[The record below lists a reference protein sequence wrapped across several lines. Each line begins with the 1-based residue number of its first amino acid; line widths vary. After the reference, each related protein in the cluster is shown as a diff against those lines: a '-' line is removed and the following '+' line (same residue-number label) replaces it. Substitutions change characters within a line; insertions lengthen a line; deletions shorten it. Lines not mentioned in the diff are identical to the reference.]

1 MGIRTIPATQ
11 PGIIREFHRTV
22 SWQVTEGVGSGSSL
36 GAVGQLFDV
45 SCLFGKPEFVNI
57 QEDAF
62 NIWSGCPSTDPLEP
76 NMAQLF
82 KQLWDISVVGQ
93 HYFVDGNNDT
103 LVPVF
108 DFTSSGK
115 TKGNKNAILFG
126 EKIEDIQ
133 SPNGTDNVDWLEL
146 QEVSGEL
153 ADNIYRLYT
162 VKGQPPAS
170 VSSSLL
176 VPLPSNQPNF
186 SLKCEPGSADITVKY
201 AAKYCTCS
209 CCDDFCTV
217 VINCAYL
224 VLTN

>member
-1 MGIRTIPATQ
+1 MVACPSFTSPATTTLAS
-11 PGIIREFHRTV
+11 PCKKRGFHGACKVPASAFSLPPSLSALTSRLPI
-22 SWQVTEGVGSGSSL
+22 SL

-45 SCLFGKPEFVNI
+45 SCLFGKPEFANI

-133 SPNGTDNVDWLEL
+133 SPNSTDNVDWLEL
-146 QEVSGEL
+146 QEVS
-153 ADNIYRLYT
+153 

-170 VSSSLL
+170 
-176 VPLPSNQPNF
+176 
-186 SLKCEPGSADITVKY
+186 CEPGSADITVKY
-201 AAKYCTCS
+201 AAKY
-209 CCDDFCTV
+209 
-217 VINCAYL
+217 L
-224 VLTN
+224 LTN